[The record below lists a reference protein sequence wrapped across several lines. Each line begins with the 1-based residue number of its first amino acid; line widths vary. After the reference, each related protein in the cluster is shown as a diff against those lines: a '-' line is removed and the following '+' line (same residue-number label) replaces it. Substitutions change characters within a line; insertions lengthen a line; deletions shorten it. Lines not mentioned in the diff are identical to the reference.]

1 MAQATQTIA
10 APLRFSGEKK
20 PGEPTPANFLKD
32 LEARMH
38 GASLTTEKEKLEFAA
53 QTLSGTAFEWYTG
66 FTHRQDFN
74 DTYTQFKAA
83 FTENY
88 GLPGFSLTTFTHS
101 KIEQMTIKESPKDYL
116 GRVCGYLH
124 SAVPVANFCE
134 PETTWRGKVRAA
146 FPDCTNAEMANFK
159 AITADDKKT
168 GITKFHTFFVKYFWL
183 NGLIKPYKEI
193 AEKTDASKT
202 LDAIADAVQ
211 TEGFR
216 KINRFKYETH
226 EEAWK
231 HHYGNVKKTTPHQPH
246 TQGKV
251 NEIADDSDTEIAA
264 TTAGTTK
271 GRGGKKCTFCKRFGH
286 VIKDCRTRA
295 ARENQQKADSNKSPD
310 TNAINKLL
318 KINEVQSSPN
328 ASPVNSISAKDFL

>member
-20 PGEPTPANFLKD
+20 PGEPSPANFLKD
-32 LEARMH
+32 LEARMN

-66 FTHRQDFN
+66 FSHRQDFN
-74 DTYTQFKAA
+74 DTYTQFKSA

-101 KIEQMTIKESPKDYL
+101 KIDQMTIRESPKDYL

-124 SAVPVANFCE
+124 SAVPIANFCE
-134 PETTWRGKVRAA
+134 PETNWRAKLRGA
-146 FPDCTNAEMANFK
+146 FPDLTNVDVAAFK
-159 AITADDKKT
+159 TITADDKKT

-202 LDAIADAVQ
+202 LDAMADAVQ

-231 HHYGNVKKTTPHQPH
+231 HHYGNVKKSTPNQPNTH
-246 TQGKV
+246 GRV
-251 NEIADDSDTEIAA
+251 NEIADDTDNEIAA
-264 TTAGTTK
+264 TSASGTS
-271 GRGGKKCTFCKRFGH
+271 RGKGKKCTYCKRFGH
-286 VIKDCRTRA
+286 VIKDCRAKA
-295 ARENQQKADSNKSPD
+295 ARDNQQKADPNKSPD
-310 TNAINKLL
+310 SNAINKLL
-318 KINEVQSSPN
+318 KVNELHSLPDANS
-328 ASPVNSISAKDFL
+328 VNSISAKDFL